1 MSYLVLARKWRPQTF
16 EEVIGQKPI
25 TQALQNAIARQRVAH
40 AYLFAGPR
48 GVGKTSVARIL
59 AKALNCQDGPTPQ
72 PCDRCAFCQEIRT
85 GIAVDVVEIDGA
97 SNRGI
102 DEIRELRENVR
113 YLPAKNKFKVYII
126 DEVHMLTDQAFNAL
140 LKTLEEPP
148 PHVIFI
154 FATTEPHKIPLT
166 ILSRCQRYNFK
177 RIPLAL
183 NVEQLKKIAAQE
195 GMEISDR
202 SLHLLARE
210 AEGSL
215 RDGQSLLDQV
225 LSFGGKKV
233 TDEEV
238 NEVLGLIDRKV
249 VHGAIKA
256 LADGDKIHLLQIVE
270 EIHNFG
276 YDLKEFCGELGR
288 LARDLLV
295 LKVFPKK
302 SIEHSGLIDLP
313 EDEIQELSS
322 QVEKFSLEEIHS
334 LFRSL
339 LAAHDEVARS
349 AFPRLVLEMTLTRVA
364 RRKPIFSV
372 EEALERL
379 RVMEERLRSGQG
391 SSLPLPP
398 QQPMPPVSPPS
409 IPAESITPTFG
420 HSPTEEEEQ
429 ASLTLKGNEGVIAP
443 PAIKNSAETPGV
455 LAGEI
460 NDQWKEFVQFAKR
473 KKPPLASLLEHGYPL
488 IINAELLEIGYPQKS
503 FYLERMQEADNRSVL
518 STLCAEFFQRKMKVR
533 VAGMNPQP
541 LSPNLSGNGPEEN
554 HGRKNSKKNQQEEA
568 LNHPLVKEAINIF
581 GGRVV
586 EIKLL

>member
-59 AKALNCQDGPTPQ
+59 AKALNCQEGPTPQ

-183 NVEQLKKIAAQE
+183 TVEQLKKIAAQE
-195 GMEISDR
+195 EMEISDR

-215 RDGQSLLDQV
+215 RDGQGLLDQV
-225 LSFGGKKV
+225 LSFSGKKV

-256 LADGDKIHLLQIVE
+256 LADGDKTRLLQTVE

-295 LKVFPKK
+295 LKVFPKEG
-302 SIEHSGLIDLP
+302 IDYSGLIDLP
-313 EDEIQELSS
+313 EDEIQELST

-339 LAAHDEVARS
+339 LTAHDEIARS
-349 AFPRLVLEMTLTRVA
+349 AFPRLVLEMTLTRLA

-372 EEALERL
+372 EEALEKL
-379 RVMEERLRSGQG
+379 RIMEERLRSGQG

-398 QQPMPPVSPPS
+398 PQPTPPASHPS
-409 IPAESITPTFG
+409 LPAESITLTSG
-420 HSPTEEEEQ
+420 HPPTEEEEQ
-429 ASLTLKGNEGVIAP
+429 EPLTLTGNEGETGAP
-443 PAIKNSAETPGV
+443 AKENSAETPGV

-460 NDQWKEFVQFAKR
+460 NDQWKEFVQFAKK
-473 KKPPLASLLEHGYPL
+473 KKPPLASLLEHGHPL
-488 IINAELLEIGYPQKS
+488 TMNAELLEIGYPQKS

-518 STLCAEFFQRKMKVR
+518 STLCAEFFQRKMKVHIS
-533 VAGMNPQP
+533 GMNPPP
-541 LSPNLSGNGPEEN
+541 LSPNLSGNGPEVN
-554 HGRKNSKKNQQEEA
+554 HGRKNSKRNQQEEA
-568 LNHPLVKEAINIF
+568 LNHPLVKEALNIF